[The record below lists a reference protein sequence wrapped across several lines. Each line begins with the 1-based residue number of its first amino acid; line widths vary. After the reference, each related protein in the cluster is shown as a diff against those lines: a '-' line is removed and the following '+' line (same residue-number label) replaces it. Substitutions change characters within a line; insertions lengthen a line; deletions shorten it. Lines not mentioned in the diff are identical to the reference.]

1 MIKFISSALLLSSLA
16 AAISITEPSENSTYA
31 AGSTVTVKWST
42 VDTDP
47 STFSL
52 FLWNFVSWPPTYVP
66 LAYDI
71 PTTDESHTVQIP
83 CDTNPEW
90 GYQISAINGT
100 NVYIIY
106 AQGDKFSISEPA
118 KGSHCAD
125 TDPVPPPFPTGP
137 SATTCDATTV
147 YITVSPSG
155 STIPHHSHHHN
166 HHHSHP
172 AQAPSVSSTTT
183 ATATAVPSSSSSTS
197 TSSSSLAPSTS
208 HYTKP
213 GNVPKT
219 IGWCSD
225 YSHPV
230 TLDHPPAP
238 TDAPVPPGTIGDDG
252 LVTVIVTATVA
263 VPAPE
268 GDDRC
273 VAV

>member
-1 MIKFISSALLLSSLA
+1 MIKSIPFALLLSSLA

-31 AGSTVTVKWST
+31 AGSKVTVKWST

-90 GYQISAINGT
+90 GYQLSAINGT

-106 AQGDKFSISEPA
+106 AQGEKFSISAPE
-118 KGSHCAD
+118 KSSNCVD
-125 TDPVPPPFPTGP
+125 TDPAPAPFPVP

-155 STIPHHSHHHN
+155 STIPHHSHHHP
-166 HHHSHP
+166 HHSHP
-172 AQAPSVSSTTT
+172 AHAPSVSSTGGATTT
-183 ATATAVPSSSSSTS
+183 AATAVPSSSSSS
-197 TSSSSLAPSTS
+197 TSDSSAPSTS

-252 LVTVIVTATVA
+252 LLTVVVTATVA

-268 GDDRC
+268 GDEQC
-273 VAV
+273 AFV

>member
-1 MIKFISSALLLSSLA
+1 MIKSIPFALLLSSLA

-47 STFSL
+47 TTFSL

-90 GYQISAINGT
+90 GYQLSAINGT

-106 AQGDKFSISEPA
+106 AQGEKFSISAPT
-118 KGSHCAD
+118 KGSNCVD
-125 TDPVPPPFPTGP
+125 TDPVPAPFPVP

-155 STIPHHSHHHN
+155 STIPHHSHHHP
-166 HHHSHP
+166 HHSHP
-172 AQAPSVSSTTT
+172 AHAPSVSSTSSATTT
-183 ATATAVPSSSSSTS
+183 AAPSSSSSSS
-197 TSSSSLAPSTS
+197 TSSLAPSTS

-252 LVTVIVTATVA
+252 LVTVVVTATVA

-268 GDDRC
+268 GDEQC
-273 VAV
+273 AFV